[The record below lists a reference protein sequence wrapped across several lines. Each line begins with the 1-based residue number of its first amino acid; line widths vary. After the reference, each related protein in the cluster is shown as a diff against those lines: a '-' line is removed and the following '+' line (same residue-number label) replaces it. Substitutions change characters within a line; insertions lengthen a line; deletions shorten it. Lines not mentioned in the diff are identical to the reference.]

1 MMISSAFV
9 ATFALV
15 LFSLF
20 TVHAASLQQ
29 ITDPNIKNPTNVGFY
44 IYVPD
49 KLATKPA
56 IVVAMHYCT
65 GTAEAYYNG
74 SPYASLADQKG
85 FIVIYPS
92 SPNSGTCWDVS
103 SNATLSHN
111 GGGDSNAIANFVTWT
126 LNKYSADATK
136 VFATGTSS
144 GAMMTNVMAAA
155 YPEMFAAGIAYSGVA
170 AGCFASQWNGVAAW
184 NGTCATGHAQAEPA
198 QWANIVRD
206 MYKDYAGQYP
216 RMQIYH
222 GSVDTSIDPN
232 NYNETVK
239 QWAGVFGY
247 PYPAANITKNKP
259 QNDYETDDFG
269 PRLQGIY
276 ATGVGHT
283 VPIHGSDD
291 MAFFGLV
298 SLIPVEP

>member
-15 LFSLF
+15 LSSLF

-111 GGGDSNAIANFVTWT
+111 GGGDSNAIANFEPGR
-126 LNKYSADATK
+126 S
-136 VFATGTSS
+136 TST
-144 GAMMTNVMAAA
+144 APMRRRCLLPV
-155 YPEMFAAGIAYSGVA
+155 
-170 AGCFASQWNGVAAW
+170 
-184 NGTCATGHAQAEPA
+184 
-198 QWANIVRD
+198 
-206 MYKDYAGQYP
+206 
-216 RMQIYH
+216 
-222 GSVDTSIDPN
+222 
-232 NYNETVK
+232 
-239 QWAGVFGY
+239 
-247 PYPAANITKNKP
+247 
-259 QNDYETDDFG
+259 
-269 PRLQGIY
+269 PRL
-276 ATGVGHT
+276 AR
-283 VPIHGSDD
+283 
-291 MAFFGLV
+291 
-298 SLIPVEP
+298 